1 MFLILGVVM
10 VIIYKMGVVELMLL
24 DTGGGYGDQDHVL
37 PEGLL
42 QAVSQGKVISAVVM

>member
-24 DTGGGYGDQDHVL
+24 ILGVDM
-37 PEGLL
+37 
-42 QAVSQGKVISAVVM
+42 VIKIMYYLKDFFKQ